1 MKMLLVLLIGG
12 MLSILPGG
20 GFPRVEAADKP
31 VVVIAGFSSR
41 VANSNLKLTKDQ
53 LLPTVEER
61 LTAMLSGNSKF
72 DLYALDTDTSRARV
86 DEVSMMNRLGE
97 GKIVPELQNKVD
109 YIIFGYLTNL
119 SGVKA
124 QSGALIL
131 GEGKDQTVHAE
142 LSMRVMDAHT
152 RALVFVTTSSA
163 KRKGE
168 LKYSA
173 AVLAKRKDSGMDEA
187 VAGALAEAADDLAAQ
202 FLQAIVQ
209 GE

>member
-20 GFPRVEAADKP
+20 GFPRAEAADKP

-97 GKIVPELQNKVD
+97 GEIVPELQNKVD

-152 RALVFVTTSSA
+152 GALVFVTTSSA

-187 VAGALAEAADDLAAQ
+187 VAGALAEAADDLAGQ
-202 FLQAIVQ
+202 VLQGIGQ